1 MLFRAIFY
9 FHLGLLLLLPRDGFS
24 QFSRYWG
31 ESFSTKAALLSGAVV
46 GGYSDETS
54 IYYNP
59 SILSDTGLNQLAFAN
74 GLASMDYVRYKDAM
88 GKGLDI
94 EKLETSVNSGFIS
107 LNLYPKDEFHLVWK
121 ASYFNKYDVDGGFE
135 GEYRDRYNVYQITGE
150 EEDYL
155 GRVSS
160 RTEYNDSWFGIGA
173 AKFINKKLSVGV
185 STFLRYSSLRYDFSK
200 FIEVGGVNQN
210 LLTPKVSV
218 NSSFI
223 DFRGY
228 NWRST
233 VKIGLNYRFN
243 EKLKGGLVVTTPSI
257 YILGSAGVV
266 HNVSKI
272 NIPEHGTGNL
282 LPDYYYDESGED
294 LRMKVKDP
302 LSVALGLDYQLE
314 KVRWNITTEWFAGL
328 KPYKLIDDTQGSTA
342 SSRSEFIPEEEDYLS
357 FVAGGKSIVNVAVGM
372 EIYTARNK
380 SWLFG
385 FKTDFDALKD
395 YDYKELSNLNTL
407 AVAKT
412 NYYHFSSG
420 KSFEFLNFDVLFG
433 LQYSLSRAKGL
444 KAFANFTPPI
454 TKDLNDP
461 YSLEGPN
468 NNTMNFAGDAL
479 TVFVGLTLKK

>member
-1 MLFRAIFY
+1 MRVRVIFV
-9 FHLGLLLLLPRDGFS
+9 FLGLLLLFPSTGVS
-24 QFSRYWG
+24 QFSRYWS

-74 GLASMDYVRYKDAM
+74 GLASMDYFRYDDAM
-88 GKGLDI
+88 GEGLDI
-94 EKLETSVNSGFIS
+94 AKLETSVNSGFIS

-121 ASYFNKYDVDGGFE
+121 ASYFNKYGLDNGFE
-135 GEYRDRYNVYQITGE
+135 GEYRDRYNVYPVSGE

-160 RTEYNDSWFGIGA
+160 RTEYNDNWFGIGA
-173 AKFINKKLSVGV
+173 AKLINDKLSIGV
-185 STFLRYSSLRYDFSK
+185 SAFLRYTSLRYDFSK
-200 FIEVGGVNQN
+200 FIEVGGINQN
-210 LLTPKVSV
+210 SLSPKVSV
-218 NSSFI
+218 NSSLI

-228 NWRST
+228 NWRGT
-233 VKIGLNYRFN
+233 VKMGFNYRFN
-243 EKLKGGLVVTTPSI
+243 EKLKGGLVVTAPSI
-257 YILGSAGVV
+257 FILGSAGVV

-272 NIPEHGTGNL
+272 NIPEQATGEL
-282 LPDYYYDESGED
+282 LPDYYYDESGAE
-294 LRMKVKDP
+294 LGMKVKDP

-328 KPYKLIDDTQGSTA
+328 EPYKLIDDSKGNTEST
-342 SSRSEFIPEEEDYLS
+342 RSAFIPEEEDYLS
-357 FVAGGKSIVNVAVGM
+357 FAAGGKSILNVAVGM
-372 EIYTARNK
+372 EIYTATNK

-385 FKTDFDALKD
+385 FKTDFDALKG
-395 YDYKELSNLNTL
+395 YDYKELSSLNTL
-407 AVAKT
+407 AVPKT

-444 KAFANFTPPI
+444 QAFANFTPPI
-454 TKDLNDP
+454 TKDMNDP

-468 NNTMNFAGDAL
+468 NNKMNFAGDAL